1 MEKLLIEAQMRP
13 TRGKNAARQLRGS
26 GLVPAVVYGGE
37 AGPEA
42 LSVDPRL
49 VEKVLRSEAGHNA
62 VFTLAIKG
70 QGKTPAMIRD
80 WQLEPI
86 KGSLLHVDFLRISME
101 ARLKVHVPVE
111 TRGEPIGV
119 KQQGGTLEL
128 VQRDV
133 EVECLP
139 GDIPDE
145 FVVDVSELVI
155 GKGIRVSDLQV
166 DTTRVKILAEPD
178 QVLVHVV
185 PPRKVEEEKPAEEA
199 VVAAGAE
206 AEAAEPELIRKRK
219 EAAEE
224 EGEEGKEGPKAAAE
238 GEKKGEKK

>member
-1 MEKLLIEAQMRP
+1 MEKLVIEAQSRSA
-13 TRGKNAARQLRGS
+13 RGKNAARQLRS
-26 GLVPAVVYGGE
+26 TGLVPAVVYGGE

-42 LSVDPRL
+42 LSVDARL

-70 QGKTPAMIRD
+70 HGKAPAMIRD
-80 WQLEPI
+80 WQLEPV
-86 KGSLLHVDFLRISME
+86 KGHLLHVDFLRISME
-101 ARLKVHVPVE
+101 DRLKVKVPLE
-111 TRGEPIGV
+111 TRGEPVGV

-133 EVECLP
+133 EIECLP

-166 DTTRVKILAEPD
+166 DTARVKILDEPE

-199 VVAAGAE
+199 AAVAAPE
-206 AEAAEPELIRKRK
+206 AEVTEPELIRKRK

-224 EGEEGKEGPKAAAE
+224 EGEEEKEGGKAAVE